1 MADSDATLGRMFT
14 ETLPVI
20 AVLVALVGLSEWLA
34 RRTWLRHLG
43 AALLVIVF
51 TALATN
57 LNVIPVYG
65 AATPVYGAIFKY
77 IAPLGIFWLLLLVDL
92 KSVIRVG
99 TPSLVLFLV
108 GALGT
113 TLGVVVGHWAVGGQE
128 AFGDM
133 HAAMAGMFTGTYIG
147 GSVNF
152 NAIALE
158 YGVVERPALYAGAT
172 AVDNAMTTVW
182 MIACVALPR
191 LLAGF
196 WPAATRVSVSAD
208 AELPIDD
215 EIETTTVFDMS
226 IVIGLGVAG
235 VAIADYAATT
245 LKDLTGLGI
254 PSTLILTTLA
264 LILAQFSFVQRLR
277 GARLLGLFAVY
288 LFLSVIGA
296 LCDVQALVNMGQLAP
311 VLGTFVVILVAIHGT
326 LVFGAARLFKYDLAT
341 AAVASQ
347 ANIGGGTS
355 ALALARSLGR
365 GDLEL
370 PAILVGSVGLVL
382 GNYLGF
388 LIVAML
394 AA

>member
-1 MADSDATLGRMFT
+1 MFT
-14 ETLPVI
+14 ETLSVI
-20 AVLVALVGLSEWLA
+20 AVLIALVALSEWLA
-34 RRTWLRHLG
+34 RRTWMRHLG
-43 AALLVIVF
+43 AALLVIVL

-57 LNVIPVYG
+57 VGIIPVYG
-65 AATPVYGAIFKY
+65 SATPVYGVIFEY

-108 GALGT
+108 GAFGT
-113 TLGVVVGHWAVGGQE
+113 TLGVVIGHWAVGGQQ
-128 AFGDM
+128 AFGEL
-133 HAAMAGMFTGTYIG
+133 HAALAGMFTGTYIG

-152 NAIALE
+152 NAVALE
-158 YGVVERPALYAGAT
+158 YGVVESPALYAGAA

-196 WPAATRVSVSAD
+196 WPAPAAASKTAD
-208 AELPIDD
+208 ADLPVDD

-226 IVIGLGVAG
+226 LVIGLGIAG
-235 VAIADYAATT
+235 VAIANTT
-245 LKDLTGLGI
+245 AELLNDTTGIAI

-264 LILAQFSFVQRLR
+264 LALAQFPFVQRLR

-296 LCDVQALVNMGQLAP
+296 LCDVQALAKMGQLAP
-311 VLGTFVVILVAIHGT
+311 VLGTFVVILVAVHGA

-370 PAILVGSVGLVL
+370 PAILIGSVGLVL

-388 LIVAML
+388 LVVAL
-394 AA
+394 LGA

>member
-1 MADSDATLGRMFT
+1 MFT
-14 ETLPVI
+14 QTLSVI
-20 AVLVALVGLSEWLA
+20 AVLVALVALSEWLA
-34 RRTWLRHLG
+34 RRTWMRHLG

-57 LNVIPVYG
+57 LKVIPSYG
-65 AATPVYGAIFKY
+65 SDTPVYGVIFEY

-99 TPSLVLFLV
+99 TASLVLFLI
-108 GALGT
+108 GAMGT
-113 TLGVVVGHWAVGGQE
+113 TLGVVVAHWAVGGFD
-128 AFGDM
+128 AFGDL
-133 HAAMAGMFTGTYIG
+133 HAALAGMFTGTYIG

-158 YGVVERPALYAGAT
+158 YGVVKNPAIYAGAA
-172 AVDNAMTTVW
+172 AVDNAMTMVW
-182 MIACVALPR
+182 MVACVALPR
-191 LLAGF
+191 LLISL
-196 WPAATRVSVSAD
+196 WPAPRIAAKTAD

-226 IVIGLGVAG
+226 IVIGLGIAG
-235 VAIADYAATT
+235 VALADFAAAELRT
-245 LKDLTGLGI
+245 LTGIAI

-264 LILAQFSFVQRLR
+264 LILAQFSFVKQLR

-288 LFLSVIGA
+288 LFLAVIGA
-296 LCDVQALVNMGQLAP
+296 LCDVEALIAMGQLAP
-311 VLGTFVVILVAIHGT
+311 VLGTFVCVMVAVHG
-326 LVFGAARLFKYDLAT
+326 LIVFGAARLMKFDLAT

-347 ANIGGGTS
+347 ANIGGSTS

-388 LIVAML
+388 LI
-394 AA
+394 AALLGA

>member
-1 MADSDATLGRMFT
+1 MFT
-14 ETLPVI
+14 ETLPVV
-20 AVLVALVGLSEWLA
+20 AVLIALVAISEWLA
-34 RRTWLRHLG
+34 RRTWMRHLG
-43 AALLVIVF
+43 AALLVIVL

-57 LNVIPVYG
+57 LNIIPVYG
-65 AATPVYGAIFKY
+65 ADTPVYGVIFEY

-92 KSVIRVG
+92 KSVISAG
-99 TPSLVLFLV
+99 TPILVLFLV
-108 GALGT
+108 GAVGT
-113 TLGVVVGHWAVGGQE
+113 TLGVVTGHWAVGGQQ
-128 AFGDM
+128 AFGEL

-158 YGVVERPALYAGAT
+158 YDVVESPALYAGAA

-191 LLAGF
+191 LLTAF
-196 WPAATRVSVSAD
+196 WPAPSAAATAD
-208 AELPIDD
+208 DAHLPVDD

-226 IVIGLGVAG
+226 IVIGLGIAG
-235 VAIADYAATT
+235 VATADSVATI
-245 LKDLTGLGI
+245 LKDVTGVAI

-296 LCDVQALVNMGQLAP
+296 LCDVQALIRMGQLAP
-311 VLGTFVVILVAIHGT
+311 VLGTFVVVLVGIHGL
-326 LVFGAARLFKYDLAT
+326 LVFGAARLFRYDLAT

-370 PAILVGSVGLVL
+370 PAILVGSIGLVL

-388 LIVAML
+388 LVVAML
-394 AA
+394 GG

>member
-1 MADSDATLGRMFT
+1 MFT

-77 IAPLGIFWLLLLVDL
+77 IATLGIFWLLLLVDL

>member
-1 MADSDATLGRMFT
+1 VFTQTLS
-14 ETLPVI
+14 VI
-20 AVLVALVGLSEWLA
+20 AVLVALVALSEWLA
-34 RRTWLRHLG
+34 RRTWMRHLG

-57 LNVIPVYG
+57 LKVIPSYG
-65 AATPVYGAIFKY
+65 SDTPVYGVIFEY

-99 TPSLVLFLV
+99 TASLVLFLI
-108 GALGT
+108 GAMGT
-113 TLGVVVGHWAVGGQE
+113 TLGVVVAHWAVGGFD
-128 AFGDM
+128 AFGDL
-133 HAAMAGMFTGTYIG
+133 HAALAGMFTGTYIG

-158 YGVVERPALYAGAT
+158 HGVVKNPAIYAGAA
-172 AVDNAMTTVW
+172 AVDNAMTMVW
-182 MIACVALPR
+182 MVACVALPR
-191 LLAGF
+191 LLISL
-196 WPAATRVSVSAD
+196 WPAPRIAAKTAD

-226 IVIGLGVAG
+226 IVIGLGIAG
-235 VAIADYAATT
+235 VALADFAAAELRT
-245 LKDLTGLGI
+245 LTGIAI

-264 LILAQFSFVQRLR
+264 LILAQFSFVKQLR

-288 LFLSVIGA
+288 LFLAVIGA
-296 LCDVQALVNMGQLAP
+296 LCDVEALIAMGQLAP
-311 VLGTFVVILVAIHGT
+311 VLGTFVCVMVAVHG
-326 LVFGAARLFKYDLAT
+326 LIVFGAARLMKFDLAT

-347 ANIGGGTS
+347 ANIGGSTS

-388 LIVAML
+388 LI
-394 AA
+394 AALLGA